1 MSKKSC
7 PDNTLI
13 SLISHSRYMFTEFTF
28 CDLLPPAVGLE
39 VSVRFSL
46 SRLSGDAA
54 NFWAARRGLVLVA
67 MVVLRRMYGLVFPVG
82 MSANPKGTKVT
93 VSTAG
98 CNSISLSRGSDI
110 HK

>member
-1 MSKKSC
+1 MSKSC
-7 PDNTLI
+7 PDNALI
-13 SLISHSRYMFTEFTF
+13 SWISHSRYMFMEFTF

-67 MVVLRRMYGLVFPVG
+67 MVVLRRMYGLVFPGG

-93 VSTAG
+93 ISTAG
-98 CNSISLSRGSDI
+98 
-110 HK
+110 